1 MIWFQVITLPLFG
14 ALLLRSLR
22 QLMRGSGLRAPR
34 VFSVVVWGLA
44 ALAVAQPE
52 WTTRVAVRMGI
63 GRGAD
68 LVLYVLVIAF
78 LGACFHS
85 YNRTRQLE
93 SHLTGVV
100 RHLAIQDGLQRWQ
113 QPKGGM
119 RQEEAWRKTEPGR
132 FNEIY

>member
-14 ALLLRSLR
+14 TLLLRSLR
-22 QLMRGSGLRAPR
+22 QLLRGSGPRAPR
-34 VFSVVVWGLA
+34 VLGVAVWGLA

-68 LVLYVLVIAF
+68 LVLYLLVIAF
-78 LGACFHS
+78 LGACFHF

-93 SHLTGVV
+93 SHLTDVV
-100 RHLAIQDGLQRWQ
+100 RHLAIRDGLTRWP
-113 QPKGGM
+113 QP
-119 RQEEAWRKTEPGR
+119 RA
-132 FNEIY
+132 

>member
-22 QLMRGSGLRAPR
+22 QLAKGSGPLAPR
-34 VFSVVVWGLA
+34 LLGVAVWGLA

-52 WTTRVAVRMGI
+52 WTTRVAVRLGI

-78 LGACFHS
+78 LGACFHFF
-85 YNRTRQLE
+85 NRTRQLE

-100 RHLAIQDGLQRWQ
+100 RHLAIQDGLHRWQ

-119 RQEEAWRKTEPGR
+119 RQEDASRKAEPGCL
-132 FNEIY
+132 NDIY